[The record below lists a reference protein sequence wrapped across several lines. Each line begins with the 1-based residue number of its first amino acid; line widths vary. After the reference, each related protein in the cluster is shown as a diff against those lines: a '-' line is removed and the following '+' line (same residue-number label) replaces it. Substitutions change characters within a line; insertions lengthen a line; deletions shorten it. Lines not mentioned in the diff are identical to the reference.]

1 MSKMNSTTKMA
12 SKNTPLKRK
21 FLAEW
26 GYGRSTGYSREIT
39 LFDEELKELERS
51 ICDAKIAGGSFFSEI
66 ESIELKN
73 GMTLYA
79 EKTVGYVQ
87 AKQRMEEAEKKRIAR
102 RQKMVGY

>member
-1 MSKMNSTTKMA
+1 MNSTTKMA
-12 SKNTPLKRK
+12 SKNAPRSRK

-26 GYGRSTGYSREIT
+26 GYGQPTGYFREVT
-39 LFDEELKELERS
+39 LFEEDLKILERG
-51 ICDAKIAGGSFFSEI
+51 IGDAKIAGGRFESPI

-87 AKQRMEEAEKKRIAR
+87 AKQRMEGK
-102 RQKMVGY
+102 